1 MEELPAKPPFPPSA
15 PHSRNRPRF
24 HGERVARGG
33 EHLHAG
39 GGGAREGEVVSRV
52 PRTGAGREGGF
63 HREAQDF
70 QRARGLRRGC
80 GALVEDRRVRGKFQE
95 EGRGAARDGHPGVQI
110 RQFSRGLGVFFQSL
124 TCPYC
129 QQAKSALR
137 AAGFVPKVVNVNSS
151 LREELLALTGKTSV
165 PSVWIGNKYIGGCND
180 GAESWMGTIPNIQNG
195 NIKKWIEVRISRAYF
210 VSSGKEI
217 VFCRQRNHH
226 RFNQRP
232 STIDRS

>member
-1 MEELPAKPPFPPSA
+1 MHPISVGDA
-15 PHSRNRPRF
+15 
-24 HGERVARGG
+24 GGVAQTDDQG
-33 EHLHAG
+33 HLHG
-39 GGGAREGEVVSRV
+39 NMPTRSLSTPVEREIRLPQNNGHGFQGRIA
-52 PRTGAGREGGF
+52 PRLEYRNGSIY
-63 HREAQDF
+63 HPI
-70 QRARGLRRGC
+70 L
-80 GALVEDRRVRGKFQE
+80 GKFQE

>member
-1 MEELPAKPPFPPSA
+1 VEELPAKPPFPPSA

-110 RQFSRGLGVFFQSL
+110 RQFSRGLGRRGDVEDDHGVRGPLAFFGRVGS
-124 TCPYC
+124 T
-129 QQAKSALR
+129 AGLR
-137 AAGFVPKVVNVNSS
+137 STFSFFV
-151 LREELLALTGKTSV
+151 
-165 PSVWIGNKYIGGCND
+165 
-180 GAESWMGTIPNIQNG
+180 ES
-195 NIKKWIEVRISRAYF
+195 
-210 VSSGKEI
+210 
-217 VFCRQRNHH
+217 
-226 RFNQRP
+226 
-232 STIDRS
+232 